1 MAIVRH
7 DATGGRTQDADAP
20 LTILRRAWAAPLWAH
35 AAVLAILLLAL
46 LPVMLPQSAFTEDEG
61 AYALQVRSLENGSW
75 AYQYKAAP
83 FDPDGRWFPVK
94 GSSENDGRF
103 YTYIQHPAYPLLMR
117 AAAAMVGTTL
127 GLHLI
132 AMLGAVGA
140 AAAAWLLAGEIEH
153 VLRRPAFWV
162 VAGSPVLVN
171 GMLPWAH
178 APSAA
183 LAGFAVVAAAQIS
196 RRGLTPGNTLG
207 VVAALV
213 GGVLL
218 RSEGV
223 VFAGALATAV
233 AAMRFRRGGFW
244 SALVSFGV
252 LAGAGAVA
260 VVAERAW
267 VRSIAGGAFDNLGAR
282 ESTADATAYLRG
294 RLDGA
299 FHSLFQAHDEVS
311 AASLPVLAVLGLVAG
326 LGYVAL
332 RRWRPT
338 SRRDVV
344 LMVAGAVLLYGLR
357 LATHPTEAVT
367 GLFSAWPLAALG
379 LLLVSWRQRQPTVD
393 LCLLVLGTFG
403 AGVLATQYQEG
414 GGLEWGG
421 RFFSPA
427 TVPLAVVATAAI
439 AHRLRS
445 APVGARRS
453 TTVAVAGLAVAS
465 ALFSIATVGAARA
478 AQDRLIAVALR
489 HPATVT
495 VTTVAV
501 YPRLAWRTH
510 DRLSW
515 MLTDDEGL
523 PELLR
528 TLRAEGVVDVALV
541 TGEGVP
547 PASLAA
553 YDDVRRVVEPALAE
567 VGASMI
573 LLRARE

>member
-1 MAIVRH
+1 M
-7 DATGGRTQDADAP
+7 
-20 LTILRRAWAAPLWAH
+20 L
-35 AAVLAILLLAL
+35 AVLLLVL
-46 LPVMLPQSAFTEDEG
+46 LPVMLPQSSFTEDEG
-61 AYALQVRSLENGSW
+61 AYALQVMALENGSW
-75 AYQYKAAP
+75 AYEYKAAP
-83 FDPDGRWFPVK
+83 LDPDGRWFPVK
-94 GSSENDGRF
+94 GSAERDGRF
-103 YTYIQHPAYPLLMR
+103 YTYIQHPAYPVLMR
-117 AAAAMVGTTL
+117 AAVAMVGTTL
-127 GLHLI
+127 GLHLV

-140 AAAAWLLAGEIEH
+140 ACAAWLLAGEIEP
-153 VLRRPAFWV
+153 VLRRPAFWA

-196 RRGLTPGNTLG
+196 RRGLTPSNTLG
-207 VVAALV
+207 VVAALA

-218 RSEGV
+218 RSEGLL
-223 VFAGALATAV
+223 FAGALAAAV
-233 AAMRFRRGGFW
+233 AAMRFRRAGIR
-244 SALVSFGV
+244 SAFVSFGV

-282 ESTADATAYLRG
+282 QSTADSTAFLRG
-294 RLDGA
+294 RLNGA

-311 AASLPVLAVLGLVAG
+311 AASLPVLALLGLVAG

-338 SRRDVV
+338 SRRDVLV
-344 LMVAGAVLLYGLR
+344 LVVGAVLLYGFR
-357 LATHPTEAVT
+357 LVTHPTEAVT

-379 LLLVSWRQRQPTVD
+379 LLLVPWRRRQPTLD
-393 LCLLVLGTFG
+393 LCLLLLGAFG
-403 AGVLATQYQEG
+403 AAILATQYQEG

-421 RFFSPA
+421 RFFSPV
-427 TVPLAVVATAAI
+427 TVPLAAVAVAAL
-439 AHRLRS
+439 ADRLRS
-445 APVGARRS
+445 VPAGARRS
-453 TTVAVAGLAVAS
+453 ATAAVAGLAVAT
-465 ALFSIATVGAARA
+465 ALFSIVTLGAARA

-510 DRLSW
+510 DRLNW
-515 MLTDDEGL
+515 MLTDDAGL

-528 TLRAEGVVDVALV
+528 TLRTEGVMDVALV

-553 YDDVRRVVEPALAE
+553 YDDVRRVEEAAFAE
-567 VGASMI
+567 VGAAMI